1 MPDMP
6 RGAKTAVHL
15 QDAAD
20 RAALVERSCSVDA
33 AARRGVE
40 TPRSPVCKSDERSRN
55 PAVAL
60 ASTLIGPAGDEAETS
75 IGRYRLLEVI
85 GEGAMGCVWMAQQ
98 TEPVKRLV
106 AIKLI
111 KGGADS
117 KTVLSRFEAE
127 RQALALMDHPN
138 IAKVFD
144 GGVTGDG
151 SPYFAMELVKGA
163 PITRYCDK
171 RKLTLRE
178 RLALFVPVCQAVQHA
193 HLKGVIH
200 RDLKPSNVLV
210 ARYDDRPMPK
220 VIDFGVAKAV
230 GQPLT
235 EKTLVTALGAIV
247 GTPVYMSPEQ
257 AKLDELDIDTRSDIY
272 ALGVLL
278 YELLT
283 GSTPF
288 SNELKSAGL
297 FELLR
302 VIREKEPPRPS
313 TKISTAESL
322 PALAANR
329 GAEPAALASLLRSE
343 LDWIVMKALEKDRE
357 RRYQS
362 AKGLASDIER
372 YLKGEAVE
380 AHPPS
385 AAYRV
390 QKFIRRH
397 RGPFVTAIAVF
408 IALTAG
414 VVASTWHAAER
425 KREQAEHRLEQ
436 ENVATRTQQAAQS
449 QLDRAEANLRDHRL
463 SQVNASLGQ
472 AELLLAD
479 VDAPDLRD
487 RAAVVKKDLLMVQR
501 LDDAFAWRWNLTKGQ
516 VRLFPDKAMELLPL
530 AFRQYG
536 IAVGEQ
542 SADATVSMIR
552 RSTIADTLR
561 LALEQ
566 WFFLYPAQPGLRAT
580 LDADDA
586 DLFRADI
593 RAAVQDGQRDKV
605 SQLVEKAGLSKIN
618 PAFATSLGVY
628 LPAEQGLRVMK
639 AAWRREPDSFPLAI
653 TIAAR
658 LTELDVV
665 QKGSAREAAGWGRTA
680 VALRPKSAFA
690 HHCLGVALGECGD
703 EEGRRIELQEAMR
716 LAPRFSRAAS
726 VLAFD
731 LARDPSKREQAFA
744 LYQSMV
750 AAQPYS
756 AGGHAGLCRYYARK
770 HSWTNA
776 AAECLSIYDSLNEP
790 AYNASDSCFDDAFSI
805 ATLDSYR
812 LIIAGFIAEGRLS
825 EAFEFGEQI
834 IAKSKQPYWECSACA
849 RAMFVDPDGKRFP
862 KQTASAALRG
872 KALEWLSRGV
882 SRWQQWLA
890 LHPPQPD
897 LRRWTEECLSD
908 ASLSCVRDEKS
919 LAALP
924 EEERKNWR
932 KLWAQVRS
940 LNDGTLPVN
949 GARPRPARK

>member
-1 MPDMP
+1 
-6 RGAKTAVHL
+6 
-15 QDAAD
+15 
-20 RAALVERSCSVDA
+20 
-33 AARRGVE
+33 
-40 TPRSPVCKSDERSRN
+40 
-55 PAVAL
+55 
-60 ASTLIGPAGDEAETS
+60 
-75 IGRYRLLEVI
+75 
-85 GEGAMGCVWMAQQ
+85 
-98 TEPVKRLV
+98 
-106 AIKLI
+106 LI

-151 SPYFAMELVKGA
+151 SPYFAMELVKGV
-163 PITRYCDK
+163 PITRYCDE

-178 RLALFVPVCQAVQHA
+178 RLALFVPVCQAIQHA

-220 VIDFGVAKAV
+220 VIDFGIAKAV

-247 GTPVYMSPEQ
+247 GTPAYMSPEQ

-322 PALAANR
+322 PAIAANR
-329 GAEPAALASLLRSE
+329 GSEPGALASLLRSE

-372 YLKGEAVE
+372 YLAGEAVE
-380 AHPPS
+380 AHPRS

-397 RGPFVTAIAVF
+397 RAPLVTTTAVV
-408 IALTAG
+408 IALTGG
-414 VVASTWHAAER
+414 VVASTWQAAER
-425 KREQAEHRLEQ
+425 SREQSEHRLEQ
-436 ENVATRTQQAAQS
+436 EKVATRTQQAVQS

-487 RAAVVKKDLLMVQR
+487 RAAAVKKDLLMVQR

-516 VRLFPDKAMELLPL
+516 VRLFPEKAKELLPV
-530 AFRQYG
+530 AFWQYG
-536 IAVGEQ
+536 TAVEEQ
-542 SADATVSMIR
+542 SADALVSMIR
-552 RSTIADTLR
+552 RSTIAETLR
-561 LALEQ
+561 FALEQ
-566 WFFLYPAQPGLRAT
+566 WFFLNPAQPGLRAA
-580 LDADDA
+580 LDADDT
-586 DLFRADI
+586 DPFRADI
-593 RAAVQDGQRDKV
+593 RAAVRDGRRDRV
-605 SQLVEKAGLSKIN
+605 AQLLEKADLSTMNPGL
-618 PAFATSLGVY
+618 ATSLGIY

-639 AAWRREPDSFPLAI
+639 TAWRRQPDSFLLAI

-658 LTELDVV
+658 LTELDIV
-665 QKGSAREAAGWGRTA
+665 QKGSALEAAGWGRIA
-680 VALRPKSAFA
+680 VALRPESAFA
-690 HHCLGVALGECGD
+690 HHCLGVALGESGD
-703 EEGRRIELQEAMR
+703 EDGRRAELREAMR

-726 VLAFD
+726 VLAFE
-731 LARDPSKREQAFA
+731 LSRDPTKSEEAFA
-744 LYQSMV
+744 LYSLMV
-750 AAQPYS
+750 AAQPHS
-756 AGGHAGLCRYYARK
+756 AGGHAGLCNYYVRK
-770 HSWTNA
+770 NSWTRA
-776 AAECLSIYDSLNEP
+776 ADECLSIYDSLNDP
-790 AYNASDSCFDDAFSI
+790 GYNPNESCFDDAVSI

-812 LIIAGFIAEGRLS
+812 SIIAGLIAERRLS
-825 EAFEFGEQI
+825 DAFRFAEEMI
-834 IAKSKQPYWECSACA
+834 RKSRQPFWECSGCA
-849 RAMFVDPDGKRFP
+849 GSLFVVGGGKRIL
-862 KQTASAALRG
+862 TDADSSLIRR
-872 KALEWLSRGV
+872 KALDWLSQGV
-882 SRWQQWLA
+882 SCGEQRLA
-890 LHPPQPD
+890 TTSPGDD
-897 LRRWTEECLSD
+897 LRRWTKQCLSD
-908 ASLSCVRDEKS
+908 AKLSVVRDHKS
-919 LAALP
+919 LASLP
-924 EEERKNWR
+924 KEERDSWL
-932 KLWAQVRS
+932 KLWAAMRS
-940 LNDGTLPVN
+940 LHDRAAP
-949 GARPRPARK
+949 AISAPR